1 MIRCRTLGPVLV
13 TIGDHPAPPELLWR
27 KHLALLVYLA
37 RSPRRTRSREQL
49 IGLLWADKAESAARH
64 SLNEALR
71 VVRRTAGNEAID
83 ALGDNVTLG
92 TQQLWIDVDEFEQ
105 LESHSDL
112 AGASSLVI
120 GEFLE
125 GFAVPGA
132 SGFEDWLSAER
143 GYWSE
148 RTVGVLTRQARALA
162 GRGDL
167 AEAVRLADRALR
179 INPLS
184 EGASDVLIRSLA
196 LQGERIQAL
205 ERFERYA
212 ELLRLRLELTP
223 SQSLQSLADR
233 VRLQPDRPPRPGPA
247 IQELERRRRLPLAA
261 RERELELLLEQWTSA
276 LTARS
281 PRMALIMGEPGTGK
295 TRLLE
300 ELSARVRL
308 DRSTVLPVRA
318 IPADRDA
325 AESAILALASGSLC
339 QVRGV
344 GAASPAAIAV
354 LAARL
359 PEWAERFPNRDR
371 RPDADVSLRHAL
383 LEILRAVAEEQ
394 PLLLWVDE
402 AQFLDTESLEVLE
415 AVLRDGAGIPLLL
428 VLAAAPHPARPELD
442 RIRSRIGRELTGV
455 TIPLSPLPTE
465 ALRAL
470 AAAALPSYPSHDL
483 ERVTRRLAIDSA
495 GLPLLAVELLH
506 AIAGG
511 LELDPADGIWPE
523 PLRTLTDTLP
533 GDLPD
538 SISAAIRVG
547 FRCLSGP
554 AQRVLATASALGD
567 RVVAEE
573 LSRATELP
581 LPQVTDA
588 LDELEWTRWLVSEP
602 RGYSFVARIMRDV
615 VARDMLTPGQLRRLQ
630 QLRSATAN

>member
-13 TIGDHPAPPELLWR
+13 TVGDHPAPPELLWR

-71 VVRRTAGNEAID
+71 VVRRAAGDEAID
-83 ALGDNVTLG
+83 AAGDNVTLG
-92 TQQLWIDVDEFEQ
+92 RAHLWIDVDEFEQ
-105 LESHSDL
+105 LESQSDL
-112 AGASSLVI
+112 ATASGLVI

-125 GFAVPGA
+125 GFTVPGA

-143 GYWSE
+143 SYWSE
-148 RTVGVLTRQARALA
+148 RTVGALTRHARALTS
-162 GRGDL
+162 RGDL
-167 AEAVRLADRALR
+167 VEAVRLADRALR
-179 INPLS
+179 IDPLS
-184 EGASDVLIRSLA
+184 EGAFDVLIRGLA

-205 ERFERYA
+205 ERFDRYA
-212 ELLRLRLELTP
+212 DLLRKRMDLAP
-223 SQSLQSLADR
+223 STALQTLVDR
-233 VRLQPDRPPRPGPA
+233 VRLQPGRSLPA
-247 IQELERRRRLPLAA
+247 GTAIRESEARRRLPLAA
-261 RERELELLLEQWTSA
+261 REPQLELLLEQWNSA
-276 LTARS
+276 LSSRS
-281 PRMALIMGEPGTGK
+281 PRVALILGDPGSGK

-308 DRSTVLPVRA
+308 DRSTILPVRA

-325 AESAILALASGSLC
+325 TDSTVLALASGGLA
-339 QVRGV
+339 QVQGV
-344 GAASPAAIAV
+344 GSASPAAIAA

-359 PEWAERFPNRDR
+359 PVWAERFPNPDQAARDVAM
-371 RPDADVSLRHAL
+371 PLRQAL
-383 LEILRAVAEEQ
+383 LEVLRVVSDEQ
-394 PLLLWVDE
+394 PLLISVDE
-402 AQFLDTESLEVLE
+402 AQFLDGDSVDVLE
-415 AVLRDGAGIPLLL
+415 AVLRDGAGMPLLL
-428 VLAAAPHPARPELD
+428 VFAATLHPSSPELD
-442 RIRSRIGRELTGV
+442 RIRSRIGRELAGV
-455 TIPLSPLPTE
+455 TIPLMPLGVE

-470 AAAALPSYPSHDL
+470 AAAALSSYPPHDL
-483 ERVTRRLAIDSA
+483 ERVARRLAIESA

-511 LELDPADGIWPE
+511 LELGPADGIWPE

-547 FRCLSGP
+547 FRCLSAP

-573 LSRATELP
+573 LSRAAELP

-615 VARDMLTPGQLRRLQ
+615 VARDMLTPGQHRRLQ
-630 QLRSATAN
+630 QLRSSVN

>member
-1 MIRCRTLGPVLV
+1 MIRCRTLGPVLL

-37 RSPRRTRSREQL
+37 RAPRRTRSREQL

-71 VVRRTAGNEAID
+71 VVRRAAGDDAID
-83 ALGDNVTLG
+83 AVGDNITLG
-92 TQQLWIDVDEFEQ
+92 TAQLWIDVDEFEQ
-105 LESHSDL
+105 REAQGDL
-112 AGASSLVI
+112 AGASGLVI

-148 RTVGVLTRQARALA
+148 RGVGVLTRQARALS

-167 AEAVRLADRALR
+167 AEAIRLADRALR
-179 INPLS
+179 IDPLS

-196 LQGERIQAL
+196 LQGERTQAL
-205 ERFERYA
+205 DRFERYA
-212 ELLRLRLELTP
+212 ELLRERMSLTP
-223 SQSLQSLADR
+223 SATLQTLADR
-233 VRLQPDRPPRPGPA
+233 VRLQPDRLQRPSGA
-247 IQELERRRRLPLAA
+247 IQDLEKRRRLPLAA
-261 RERELELLLEQWTSA
+261 RERELELLLEQWHAAITSR
-276 LTARS
+276 T
-281 PRMALIMGEPGTGK
+281 PRMALIMGDPGTGK

-300 ELSARVRL
+300 EVSARVRL

-318 IPADRDA
+318 IPADREA
-325 AESAILALASGSLC
+325 SESGVLALASGSIS
-339 QVRGV
+339 QARGV
-344 GAASPAAIAV
+344 GSASPAAIAV

-359 PEWAERFPNRDR
+359 TVWAERFPTHQRMQ
-371 RPDADVSLRHAL
+371 PAGMSLRQAL
-383 LEILRAVAEEQ
+383 LEILRAAAEEQ

-402 AQFLDTESLEVLE
+402 AQFIDPESLEVLE
-415 AVLRDGAGIPLLL
+415 AMLRDGAGIPLLL

-455 TIPLSPLPTE
+455 TIVLSPLGTE
-465 ALRAL
+465 ALRTL
-470 AAAALPSYPSHDL
+470 AATALPSFPSHDL

-495 GLPLLAVELLH
+495 GLPLFAVELLH

-511 LELDPADGIWPE
+511 LELGPADGIWPE

-554 AQRVLATASALGD
+554 AQRVLAAASALGD

-573 LSRATELP
+573 LSRVAELP
-581 LPQVTDA
+581 LQQVTDA

-630 QLRSATAN
+630 ELRSAAAN